1 MEDKWGLFQ
10 KFLITE
16 KVEISVESFLINSLI
31 IIVLSF
37 ILEKT
42 YTKCA
47 KSLSNRKLFAANFML
62 IAFTT
67 MLIINIVKS
76 SLALSLG
83 LVGALSIVRFRSAI
97 KEPEELA
104 YLFFTISIGLGLGAE
119 QQIIVIVAFLV
130 MTAIMWIRYFLTKK
144 NEQQNLYFTVT
155 SSSPTKI
162 QLKDIVETVNLNFK
176 ASQLKRFDENP
187 DLVEASFL
195 VEVKNSAAI
204 QKCKDDLEKL
214 SQNVRVTFIDNKSY

>member
-16 KVEISVESFLINSLI
+16 NAQITLVDFLINTG
-31 IIVLSF
+31 IIVILAV
-37 ILEKT
+37 ILEFT
-42 YTKCA
+42 YAKCA
-47 KSLSNRKLFAANFML
+47 KSLSNRKMFAANFML

-119 QQIIVIVAFLV
+119 QRTIVIVAFFV
-130 MTAIMWIRYFLTKK
+130 MILILWLRYFLSKK
-144 NEQQNLYFTVT
+144 SENQNLYFTV
-155 SSSPTKI
+155 SSLSPNKI
-162 QLKDIVETVNLNFK
+162 SLEQILSVVREAFS
-176 ASQLKRFDENP
+176 ASELKRFDENQE
-187 DLVEASFL
+187 VIEASFL
-195 VEVKNSAAI
+195 VEIKETASL
-204 QKCKDDLEKL
+204 QKCADELKKL
-214 SQNVRVTFIDNKSY
+214 SETVKVTYIDNKSY